1 VELDHNSPTALY
13 VQLADILRGQI
24 GRGELTGRIPS
35 VKTIAQQY
43 EVAVGTADKA
53 LAILRQDGLIVSA
66 KGRGH
71 YTT

>member
-1 VELDHNSPTALY
+1 M
-13 VQLADILRGQI
+13 
-24 GRGELTGRIPS
+24 
-35 VKTIAQQY
+35 KTIAQRY

-66 KGRGH
+66 KRLGH